1 MSTNPAPAPLD
12 LAALEPPP
20 AVAALRRIADGF
32 KHFQAL
38 RAGYDSGLF
47 DWLARNGPA
56 ERPAIAEALK
66 LRGAHLAGFLQALE
80 DLGLVVR
87 AGTSYGLAPG
97 MGEVLLADG
106 PWYQG
111 AAIGSLA
118 RPGNGWA
125 DFPRFMSADRAAAP
139 AVLAMPAR
147 QHPFLDEARALA
159 LRLAAREDARDGGD
173 LPRRLLCFDGG
184 GGLAAAAI
192 CRALPRWQATI
203 FVPAE
208 AVEETRARIG
218 DLDRDLD
225 LGGRCRVEAGTPLDF
240 AADGA
245 FDRVVLFHALY
256 PVRKEMA
263 RALEAVAGR
272 LAPGGELCAAH
283 WFCLEAC
290 ETAPGGLRDL
300 DRAVLL
306 DHHPLCHVE
315 SFGERFVA
323 AGLDYAGREEIDGP
337 HGRLKLHFAVQGQAR
352 RAAASSCSR
361 DGCC

>member
-1 MSTNPAPAPLD
+1 MDMATTKVE

-20 AVAALRRIADGF
+20 AVAALRRITDGF
-32 KHFQAL
+32 KAFQVL
-38 RAGYDSGLF
+38 RAGFDCGLF
-47 DWLARNGPA
+47 DWLAAHGPA

-80 DLGLVVR
+80 DLGLVTR
-87 AGTSYGLAPG
+87 KGTLYGLAPG
-97 MGEVLLADG
+97 MGEALLADS

-111 AAIGSLA
+111 AVIGNLT
-118 RPGNGWA
+118 RPENGWS
-125 DFPRFMSADRAAAP
+125 DFSRFMSADRAAAP
-139 AVLAMPAR
+139 AVLSMPVR

-159 LRLAAREDARDGGD
+159 LRLAAREDTKGGGNP
-173 LPRRLLCFDGG
+173 PRRLLCFDGG
-184 GGLAAAAI
+184 GGLAAAAT
-192 CRALPRWQATI
+192 CRALPLWQATVV
-203 FVPAE
+203 VPAE
-208 AVEETRARIG
+208 AVEGARARAD
-218 DLDRDLD
+218 DLG

-256 PVRKEMA
+256 PVRKDMA
-263 RALEAVAGR
+263 QALEAVAGH
-272 LAPGGELCAAH
+272 LAPGGELCSAH

-323 AGLDYAGREEIDGP
+323 AGLSYAGREEIDGP
-337 HGRLKLHFAVQGQAR
+337 YGHLKLHFATRGQAS
-352 RAAASSCSR
+352 RAAASACAR
-361 DGCC
+361 DCGC